1 MSNSE
6 TNTEEFD
13 QAKATRSR
21 KKGFALL
28 AVVVFI
34 AAVSY
39 GSYWYLVASHFVAT
53 ENAYVDAETAQVTPA
68 VSGIVEKVNVIDTQM
83 VKKGDILVELDD
95 TDAQI
100 ALSQA
105 QADLALAKRR
115 VQGYIASDEGFSAM
129 VNARQADENRASAE
143 LASAQAAYD
152 SAKIDLQRRENLLES
167 GSVSG
172 EEVTKARSAFQ
183 QAQAKLNAVKA
194 AEAQAKANRLSTI
207 GQKKANQAKIAGSS
221 VESNPEVLAAKAR
234 LEQAKINLDRT
245 VIRAPIS
252 GVVAKRQVQVGR
264 RVQVGSSL
272 MTIVPIDR
280 VHVNANF
287 KEVDL
292 THVKIGQ
299 PVEVVSDL
307 YGDDVV
313 YKGVVSGISGGTGAA
328 FALIPAQNA
337 TGNWIKVVQRLP
349 VRVEL
354 DPTQLAEHPLQVG
367 LSMTVTIDTDANV
380 DESTISQYRQVSAQQ
395 ND

>member
-6 TNTEEFD
+6 TNTEQFD
-13 QAKATRSR
+13 QHKATRSR
-21 KKGFALL
+21 KKGFAIL

-34 AAVSY
+34 AAISY
-39 GSYWYLVASHFVAT
+39 GSYWYFVASHFVAT

-68 VSGIVEKVNVIDTQM
+68 VGGIVEKVNVIDTQR
-83 VKKGDILVELDD
+83 VQKGDILVVLDD

-129 VNARQADENRASAE
+129 VNARQADEKRASAE

-152 SAKIDLQRRENLLES
+152 SAKIDLQRRENLLAS

-183 QAQAKLNAVKA
+183 QAKAQLNAVKA
-194 AEAQAKANRLSTI
+194 AEAQATANRLSTI
-207 GQKKANQAKIAGSS
+207 GQKKANQAKIADTDIDN
-221 VESNPEVLAAKAR
+221 NPEVLAAKAR
-234 LEQAKINLDRT
+234 LEQAKVNLERT
-245 VIRAPIS
+245 VIRAPMS

-264 RVQVGSSL
+264 RIQVGSSL
-272 MTIVPIDR
+272 MTIVPIDK

-313 YKGVVSGISGGTGAA
+313 YQGVVSGISGGTGSA
-328 FALIPAQNA
+328 FAMIPAQNA

-354 DPTQLAEHPLQVG
+354 DPKQLAEHPLQVG
-367 LSMTVTIDTDANV
+367 LSMTVTIDTDAEI
-380 DESTISQYRQVSAQQ
+380 DEKALSRYRQTNTQL

>member
-6 TNTEEFD
+6 TNTEQFD
-13 QAKATRSR
+13 QQKATRSR
-21 KKGFALL
+21 KKGFAIL

-34 AAVSY
+34 AAISY
-39 GSYWYLVASHFVAT
+39 GSYWYFVASHFVAT

-68 VSGIVEKVNVIDTQM
+68 VGGIVEKVNVIDTQR
-83 VKKGDILVELDD
+83 VEKGDILVVLDD

-129 VNARQADENRASAE
+129 VNARQADEKRASAE

-152 SAKIDLQRRENLLES
+152 SAKIDLQRRENLLAS

-183 QAQAKLNAVKA
+183 QAKAQLNAVKA
-194 AEAQAKANRLSTI
+194 AEAQATANRLSTI
-207 GQKKANQAKIAGSS
+207 GQKKANQAKIADTDIDN
-221 VESNPEVLAAKAR
+221 NPEVLAAKAR
-234 LEQAKINLDRT
+234 LEQAKVNLERT

-264 RVQVGSSL
+264 RIQVGSSL
-272 MTIVPIDR
+272 MTIVPIDK

-299 PVEVVSDL
+299 PVEVISDL

-313 YKGVVSGISGGTGAA
+313 YQGVVSGISGGTGSA

-354 DPTQLAEHPLQVG
+354 DPKQLAEHPLQVG
-367 LSMTVTIDTDANV
+367 LSMTVTIDTDAEI
-380 DESTISQYRQVSAQQ
+380 DEKALSRYRQTNTQL